1 MGAGPRLPARGR
13 ARAIEKPGA
22 VEAAAYPV
30 YVLAPMLALVVSL
43 LLSAPDGGPPP
54 LVEELP
60 PGAPT
65 AASAAPRSPVIR
77 RVTVDPR
84 RLEPELRALAL
95 EASRSGARVLVE
107 LGAPWCEPC
116 RALEAAFSRE
126 SNRAVLARWWLVEVN
141 VDTLPSGPV
150 LGRPTHTVPALV
162 RLDRSG
168 RPEAWLQGEALPTD
182 SAVRLDGALRGFL
195 PS

>member
-1 MGAGPRLPARGR
+1 
-13 ARAIEKPGA
+13 
-22 VEAAAYPV
+22 
-30 YVLAPMLALVVSL
+30 MLALLVSVVLAS
-43 LLSAPDGGPPP
+43 PDGGLPP
-54 LVEELP
+54 LLEELP

-65 AASAAPRSPVIR
+65 AASASAPRPPVIV

-84 RLEPELRALAL
+84 RLESELHALAR

-116 RALEAAFSRE
+116 RALEEAFSRE
-126 SNRAVLARWWLVEVN
+126 SNRAILARSWLVEVN

-150 LGRPTHTVPALV
+150 LGRSTHTVPALV
-162 RLDRSG
+162 RLDGSG
-168 RPEAWLQGEALPTD
+168 HPEAWLQGAALPTD
-182 SAVRLDGALRGFL
+182 SSTRLDAALRGFL